1 MDWQNIIKVKIQKQP
16 HNRDELG
23 YIIQPAKASVLDTIF
38 NEIIRDN
45 MVHILTVFF
54 DENKEQIH
62 PSIRRDVEKMINH
75 LSSFETDIQA
85 FLDKY
90 DESYGGDPTKLNG
103 D

>member
-1 MDWQNIIKVKIQKQP
+1 M
-16 HNRDELG
+16 
-23 YIIQPAKASVLDTIF
+23 S
-38 NEIIRDN
+38 
-45 MVHILTVFF
+45 
-54 DENKEQIH
+54 
-62 PSIRRDVEKMINH
+62 DVEKMINH